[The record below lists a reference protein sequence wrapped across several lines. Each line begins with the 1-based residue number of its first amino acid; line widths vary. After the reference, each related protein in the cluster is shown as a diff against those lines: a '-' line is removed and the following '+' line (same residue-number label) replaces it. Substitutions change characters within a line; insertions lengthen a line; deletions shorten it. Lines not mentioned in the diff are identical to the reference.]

1 MWGGSSPER
10 SGFCSFQWIIGPNS
24 GMDNQ
29 PVRPYN
35 IRKIKMIF
43 CETETVELKRF
54 TSELKEGG

>member
-1 MWGGSSPER
+1 
-10 SGFCSFQWIIGPNS
+10 
-24 GMDNQ
+24 MDNQ